1 MGSNLKLVTHDLSLC
16 LFDLGTQFG
25 DFGLEI
31 PDCMFAAES
40 DRVEDLC
47 SFLILTLKQK
57 VKVFDLI
64 LQRRDKCLLANSET
78 KVEFLLGIHLGHLC
92 LEFSNGILGTIRGTI
107 RGTTLGTTLGTRLH
121 FIDLGGRT
129 KLVTTNLV
137 TRLHFID

>member
-16 LFDLGTQFG
+16 LCDLGTQFG

-31 PDCMFAAES
+31 PDCMFATES

-78 KVEFLLGIHLGHLC
+78 KVEFLLGIHLG
-92 LEFSNGILGTIRGTI
+92 
-107 RGTTLGTTLGTRLH
+107 
-121 FIDLGGRT
+121 
-129 KLVTTNLV
+129 
-137 TRLHFID
+137 